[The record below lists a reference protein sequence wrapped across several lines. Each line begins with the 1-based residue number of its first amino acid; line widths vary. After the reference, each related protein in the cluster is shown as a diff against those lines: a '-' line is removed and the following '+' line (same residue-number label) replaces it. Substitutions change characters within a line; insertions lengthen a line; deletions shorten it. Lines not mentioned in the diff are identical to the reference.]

1 MALTWDV
8 REVAN
13 YQYVTTSPSTRDKEE
28 QQWHPVTNAIV
39 MAGMVCGYGQITEA
53 NYKKVAKRLA
63 QYQML
68 SALLGYQDMPEVYV
82 TEEDV
87 KLHIGL
93 KMNVAAT
100 SDAAWHKHLLNLLT
114 RDSVV
119 ISSGRRNAYRLPEDV
134 KADTRENLSGSQV
147 CELMHAYYLKKQ
159 GAENG
164 QDNS

>member
-8 REVAN
+8 RDVAN

-39 MAGMVCGYGQITEA
+39 MSGMVCGYGQITEA

-68 SALLGYQDMPEVYV
+68 GALLGYQDMPEVYV

-87 KLHIGL
+87 KAHIGL
-93 KMNVAAT
+93 KMNVSTT
-100 SDAAWHKHLLNLLT
+100 SDAAWNKHLLSMLD
-114 RDSVV
+114 RDSEV
-119 ISSGRRNAYRLPEDV
+119 IRSGRRNAYRLPDGMR
-134 KADTRENLSGSQV
+134 ADTLENLSGSQV
-147 CELMHAYYLKKQ
+147 CELMHAYYSKK
-159 GAENG
+159 GEL
-164 QDNS
+164 